1 MLFDNNPLVLIID
14 HMNFIPAIYETK
26 FLIRVKTCHEEM
38 FSMDNVFCTL
48 LVVSSFPI
56 PGSNEGSWILLSV
69 STLGNVCLIIGS
81 LVSRSPAALMW
92 VHIQIQAFIIPCWGA
107 EVSTGLETEWGQ
119 QKHICLP
126 IHRLLNWHYIAA
138 IRNSN
143 WPCTVAA
150 ITSDS
155 LYSDSSFASCLA
167 MHPAKYPYWD
177 RPNMSRR
184 FVI

>member
-1 MLFDNNPLVLIID
+1 MKKCVAWTMCFAP
-14 HMNFIPAIYETK
+14 
-26 FLIRVKTCHEEM
+26 C
-38 FSMDNVFCTL
+38 L
-48 LVVSSFPI
+48 LYPVSQYQAVMKAAQC
-56 PGSNEGSWILLSV
+56 WILLSV
-69 STLGNVCLIIGS
+69 STLGSVCLIIGS
-81 LVSRSPAALMW
+81 LVSRSPAALVR

-107 EVSTGLETEWGQ
+107 EVSTGIETEWGQ

-155 LYSDSSFASCLA
+155 LYSDSSVASCLA